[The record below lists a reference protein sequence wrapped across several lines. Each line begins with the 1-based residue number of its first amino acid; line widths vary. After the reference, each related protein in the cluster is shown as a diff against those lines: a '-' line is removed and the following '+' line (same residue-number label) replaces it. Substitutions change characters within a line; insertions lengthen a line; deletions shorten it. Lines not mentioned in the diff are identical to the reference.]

1 MHRLRHNGVI
11 LLVSGWLAA
20 CTHGPPAPPYSHIQD
35 TLAVHERDYPA
46 VARRLEYGKSVD
58 GRNLVALRIASLPLR
73 ESAKSVLIL
82 GAMHGDEYMNIVDRL
97 GGWLL
102 SVSDTPWLR
111 RFLAR
116 GHRIYIVPIANPD
129 GYENW
134 RNRRFKPRRNN
145 ANRVDL
151 NRDFDVISTGEKR
164 LTQPETR
171 GLIDLME
178 RETATV
184 RLVMNYHCCAGA
196 LAYPGGHYKFYMPEE
211 DKLRHV
217 QIARQLHHILWGD
230 IEIGDWKSVVDYTGF
245 GVAIDYFY
253 QRYHAVAFLY
263 EGILY
268 EDRLFPHHAEA
279 WRYLLSR
286 VVDAGK

>member
-20 CTHGPPAPPYSHIQD
+20 CTHGPPAPPYSQIQD
-35 TLAVHERDYPA
+35 TLAVLERDYPA
-46 VARRLEYGKSVD
+46 VARRLEYGKSVN
-58 GRNLVALRIASLPLR
+58 GRELVAVRIASLPVR

-82 GAMHGDEYMNIVDRL
+82 GAIHGDEYMNIVDRL

-102 SVSDTPWLR
+102 SVSDAAWLR
-111 RFLAR
+111 GFLAR

-134 RNRRFKPRRNN
+134 RKRRFMPRRNN

-151 NRDFDVISTGEKR
+151 NRDFDVISAGDKR

-171 GLIDLME
+171 GLIDLLE
-178 RETATV
+178 REAANV

-196 LAYPGGHYKFYMPEE
+196 LAYPGGHYKFYMPDE
-211 DKLRHV
+211 DRQRHV
-217 QIARQLHHILWGD
+217 EIARELHGILWGD

-245 GVAIDYFY
+245 GIAIDYFY
-253 QRYHAVAFLY
+253 QRYRAMSFLY
-263 EGILY
+263 EGISY
-268 EDRLFPHHAEA
+268 EDRLFPHHAKA
-279 WRYLLSR
+279 WQYLLSR
-286 VVDAGK
+286 VMDAD